1 MATGLGR
8 ARALKALSE
17 INLPSDGL
25 VRADSVTNE
34 VWLTGDYVVRVN
46 RDASLRLHR
55 EAILSQALPEGVGYP
70 PLVQH
75 GGEAGR
81 DWLILE
87 RVAGIPLSRAWPD
100 LTRTQRRSAVSQ
112 LADRLKL
119 VHATPCP
126 QLDGLVDVPQL
137 VDRAPTGA
145 QAVARLLGAIE
156 RAGRLPH
163 VDLGVMR
170 EVAGHV
176 RAHAYVLD
184 PFDAATI
191 VHGDLSFENI
201 LWDGDRITALL
212 DFEYAR
218 PGPPDLDLDVLLR
231 FLALPHLHVPLEHEA
246 TTNADDYADV
256 AWWLAED
263 YPELFGNPHQFARVK
278 LYSLAWDIRE
288 LLAFPPS
295 EPLRDLHRHHP
306 HRRLVHVL
314 RGTSYL
320 DRLNGG
326 VTLDY

>member
-87 RVAGIPLSRAWPD
+87 RVAGVPLSRAWPD

-119 VHATPCP
+119 
-126 QLDGLVDVPQL
+126 
-137 VDRAPTGA
+137 
-145 QAVARLLGAIE
+145 LGAMATSEIYFRRIAFLSMRTMLTMGYLSNARVAAAMQME
-156 RAGRLPH
+156 TSLSPFEQKAAGPKPASA
-163 VDLGVMR
+163 V
-170 EVAGHV
+170 EVA
-176 RAHAYVLD
+176 
-184 PFDAATI
+184 T
-191 VHGDLSFENI
+191 
-201 LWDGDRITALL
+201 
-212 DFEYAR
+212 
-218 PGPPDLDLDVLLR
+218 
-231 FLALPHLHVPLEHEA
+231 
-246 TTNADDYADV
+246 
-256 AWWLAED
+256 
-263 YPELFGNPHQFARVK
+263 
-278 LYSLAWDIRE
+278 
-288 LLAFPPS
+288 
-295 EPLRDLHRHHP
+295 
-306 HRRLVHVL
+306 
-314 RGTSYL
+314 
-320 DRLNGG
+320 
-326 VTLDY
+326 